1 MSIVIFHNPNC
12 SKSRATLELL
22 HARGKHPVVIDYL
35 DAGWTRAHLLTLLA
49 VAGISV
55 RDVLRESEATAQEL
69 GLASPETSDE
79 TILDAMVQHP
89 ELVNRPIVCTAKGVS
104 LCRPVERVLDLL

>member
-22 HARGKHPVVIDYL
+22 HARGEQPIVIDYL
-35 DAGWTRAHLLTLLA
+35 DAGWTRPHLLTLLA
-49 VAGISV
+49 VANITA
-55 RDVLRESEATAQEL
+55 RDVLRDADAKAIEL
-69 GLASPETSDE
+69 GLNSPESSE
-79 TILDAMVQHP
+79 EAILEAMVQHP
-89 ELVNRPIVCTAKGVS
+89 ELVNRPIVCTPKGVS